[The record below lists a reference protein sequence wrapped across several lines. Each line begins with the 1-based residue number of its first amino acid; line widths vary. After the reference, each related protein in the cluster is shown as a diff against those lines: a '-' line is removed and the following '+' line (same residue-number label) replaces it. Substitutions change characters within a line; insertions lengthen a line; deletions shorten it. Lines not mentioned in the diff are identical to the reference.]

1 MNPPATATARPS
13 VATVHP
19 LEPLSGEEIRA
30 AAEIVRRERVAA
42 DPSLD
47 PALLRFVFITLREPD
62 KAAVRGWTPETAPE
76 DVPAREAKI
85 VLRDLTTKRTAEA
98 VVSLSGDALTSYDV
112 LEGVQASITAEEFM
126 AAEDVVREDPRWQAA
141 MRLRGI
147 EDFDLCMLDPW
158 SSSYTKPEDH
168 PDNGR
173 ICRPLTW
180 VRSAP
185 GENGYAR
192 PVENLVVTVDLD
204 ARTVLEVEDHGVVPI
219 PERPGNYTP
228 ELMVDPA
235 NVPALPTP
243 RADLRPI
250 EITQPEG
257 ASFVVDGHHVSW
269 QRWDLRISFNPR
281 EGLVLHQIGYADPS
295 RPAGEAGA
303 GGPAVRRDASGVPIR
318 PVLYRASLSE
328 MFIPYADPAPTTA
341 YKNVFDMGEYGVGW
355 LANPLTLGCDC
366 LGEIRYFDG
375 LVNDQDGNPETI
387 QNAICMHEEDF
398 GFGWK
403 HTDFRT
409 GAVEVRRSR
418 RLVISFIATVGNYE
432 YGYFWYLYTDGT
444 IEYEVKL
451 SGVLSTSAYDPAG
464 PDPEYG
470 TKLAPGLYGAHH
482 QHFFSVRLDME
493 VDGPANRVVEVD
505 SEPVP
510 MGPDNPTGNVWRTIR
525 TPLRT
530 ESEAQR
536 TVDPMRAR
544 FWKVESTDATNGV
557 GDATAYKL
565 MPGEN
570 TVPMQ
575 DPEGL
580 FGRRGAFTRKHLWVT
595 PFAEREQYAGG
606 EYPNQHPGGQ
616 GLPAW
621 TAADRSVDGEDLVVW
636 YGFCAHHIVRAED
649 WPVMP
654 VHHIGFKLKPAGFF
668 DGNPSLDMPR
678 TEAKAC
684 GHGAPTVEGTGTAA
698 DAAAG
703 GSCCH

>member
-1 MNPPATATARPS
+1 MNPPATATAAPD

-19 LEPLSGEEIRA
+19 LEPLSPEEISA
-30 AAEIVRRERVAA
+30 AAEVVRRERTAV

-47 PALLRFVFITLREPD
+47 GAQLRFVFITLREPE
-62 KAAVRGWTPETAPE
+62 KAAVRAFGTASAP
-76 DVPAREAKI
+76 VPPREAKI
-85 VLRDLTTKRTAEA
+85 VLRNLATKRTAEA
-98 VVSLSGDALTSYDV
+98 LVSLTDDALVHYEE

-126 AAEDVVREDPRWQAA
+126 TAEDIVRADERWRAA
-141 MRLRGI
+141 MRARGI

-192 PVENLVVTVDLD
+192 PVEGLVVTVDLD
-204 ARTVLEVEDHGVVPI
+204 AGVVLDVEDHGAVPL
-219 PERPGNYTP
+219 PTHPGNYTP
-228 ELMVDPA
+228 ELMGDPA
-235 NVPALPTP
+235 NVPALASP
-243 RADLRPI
+243 RADLKPI

-257 ASFVVDGHHVSW
+257 ASFTVDGHHVTW

-281 EGLVLHQIGYADPS
+281 EGLVLHQVGYADPAGI
-295 RPAGEAGA
+295 PAGEE
-303 GGPAVRRDASGVPIR
+303 VPVR

-328 MFIPYADPAPTTA
+328 MFIPYADPAPTSA
-341 YKNVFDMGEYGVGW
+341 FKNVFDMGEYGVGW
-355 LANPLTLGCDC
+355 LANPLELGCDC
-366 LGEIRYFDG
+366 LGEIHYFDG
-375 LVNDQDGNPETI
+375 LVNDQDGKPETI
-387 QNAICMHEEDF
+387 PNAVCMHEEDF

-493 VDGPANRVVEVD
+493 VDGPSNRVVEVD

-510 MGPDNPTGNVWRTIR
+510 MGPENPTGNVWRTVR
-525 TPLRT
+525 TPLTR
-530 ESEAQR
+530 ESEAGR

-544 FWKVESTDATNGV
+544 FWRVENTERVNGV
-557 GDATAYKL
+557 GDPTAYKL
-565 MPGEN
+565 LPGEN

-575 DPEGL
+575 HPEGL
-580 FGRRGAFTRKHLWVT
+580 FGRRGAFARKHLWVT
-595 PFAEREQYAGG
+595 PFAEREQFAGG

-621 TAADRSVDGEDLVVW
+621 TAQDRAIDGEDLVVW
-636 YGFCAHHIVRAED
+636 YGFCAHHVVRPED

-654 VHHIGFKLKPAGFF
+654 VHHIGFKLKPSGFF
-668 DGNPSLDMPR
+668 DGNPALDLPR

-684 GHGAPTVEGTGTAA
+684 GHGHGAPTVRDAGTAA
-698 DAAAG
+698 DDAASPSG